1 MEKENRIKKNEEIA
15 LIVGKRQRVSS
26 NSFIIYYLS
35 GDDKTRIAISVSK
48 KYGNAVERNHAK
60 RIVREIMRKNME
72 SIKPANLVIVVK
84 KEFKDEK
91 FINLE
96 NEIKLLLN
104 IINKRIAKEEDK
116 WKILRVE
123 ER

>member
-26 NSFIIYYLS
+26 NSFIIYYLR

-60 RIVREIMRKNME
+60 RVVREIMRKNME
-72 SIKPANLVIVVK
+72 SINPANLVIVVK

-91 FINLE
+91 FVNLE

-104 IINKRIAKEEDK
+104 KIDKRIAKEEDK
-116 WKILRVE
+116 
-123 ER
+123 